1 MRMTGFASGMDINEM
16 VRDLMRA
23 ERQPMERMEQDQQE
37 LVLQMDKYREV
48 NRDFMQ
54 FRDNTFDS
62 VLRRSN
68 MASQS
73 ATSSNESAV
82 SATASTAA
90 AQGTYTFSDVT
101 LAESTTNVSEGRIG
115 VDEADY
121 DRSLNEV
128 FGEEELQTVEDE
140 EGNEVVKFDI
150 TTYGPDG
157 ETIDGNFSFDP
168 DNTTLSEVF
177 SEINNSDLGIQ
188 AYFDTDGGRVSLTR
202 TETGSFNDDGPEI
215 NFQTNG
221 EESAFFNENLKLY
234 TESVRDENGD
244 EIVAGEQAGRN
255 ASFTM
260 NGMEME
266 RPSNSFD
273 IDGLQVDLN
282 QNMGNGQQATVR
294 VETNT
299 DDIVENI
306 TEFVDEYNEM
316 IGGLDDVVSEEYHRD
331 YPPLTQDQM
340 REMEEHEIENW
351 NERAESGLL
360 QRDPTINNALN
371 QFRMD
376 FYNSVD
382 TGDENQ
388 SFSQLTEIGIT
399 TTSDFQDRGKLEID
413 ETELR
418 NAVEQDAEGVFQL
431 FAADGEEGNS
441 EQRGIAHRLRDTA
454 SNAISEIGNRVGRTE
469 SPGSIQSSTLGREL
483 MSVEDQMSNF
493 ERRMQQVEER
503 YWNQFTAME
512 QAMAEANSQA
522 EQMMSQLGGM
532 QGQ

>member
-1 MRMTGFASGMDINEM
+1 MDMRMTGFASGMDINQM
-16 VRDLMRA
+16 VSDLMRA

-37 LVLQMDKYREV
+37 LILQMDKYREV

-62 VLRRSN
+62 VLRSSN
-68 MASQS
+68 MTAQN
-73 ATSSNESAV
+73 ATSSNEAAV
-82 SATASTAA
+82 SASASTAA
-90 AQGTYTFSDVT
+90 AQGTYTFSDVS
-101 LAESTTNVSEGRIG
+101 LAESTTNVSEDRIG
-115 VDEADY
+115 PEGADY
-121 DRSLNEV
+121 NDSLTEV
-128 FGEEELQTVEDE
+128 FGEDLETENGKVS
-140 EGNEVVKFDI
+140 FDI

-177 SEINNSDLGIQ
+177 SEISNSDLGIQ

-202 TETGSFNDDGPEI
+202 TDTGSFNDEGPEI

-221 EESAFFNENLKLY
+221 EESAFFNNNLNLY
-234 TESVRDENGD
+234 TESAEDEDGNT
-244 EIVAGEQAGRN
+244 IIAGEQAGSN
-255 ASFTM
+255 ARFTM
-260 NGMEME
+260 NGLAME
-266 RPSNSFD
+266 RQSNSFD
-273 IDGLQVDLN
+273 IDGLRVDLN

-294 VETNT
+294 VETDT
-299 DDIVENI
+299 DNIVENI
-306 TEFVDEYNEM
+306 TAFVDEYNDM
-316 IGGLDDVVSEEYHRD
+316 ISGLDEVVSEEYYRD
-331 YPPLTQDQM
+331 YAPLTQDQM

-360 QRDPTINNALN
+360 RRDSTINNALN

-399 TTSDFQDRGKLEID
+399 TTSDFRDRGKLEIN
-413 ETELR
+413 EAELR

-454 SNAISEIGNRVGRTE
+454 SNAINEIGNRVGRTE
-469 SPGSIQSSTLGREL
+469 SPGSMQNSTLGREL
-483 MSVEDQMSNF
+483 LSVEDQMSNF

-503 YWNQFTAME
+503 YWSQFTAME
-512 QAMAEANSQA
+512 QAMAEANAQA